1 MAGVGAVVVEK
12 WIQLYLN
19 NNKKIKNNS
28 RKKKELKK
36 RNENRIRSFWDIS
49 KRTNIFRIEGQIK
62 CFPDKVKLKEFI
74 STTSSLFDMLMGTI

>member
-36 RNENRIRSFWDIS
+36 LRIHLGTSGIPL
-49 KRTNIFRIEGQIK
+49 NI
-62 CFPDKVKLKEFI
+62 P
-74 STTSSLFDMLMGTI
+74 TSE